1 MKKEMK
7 KNLFMV
13 AAVALMAL
21 VSCNKEEINGT
32 LDVQEPAEDVI
43 ADIPFEFSAYADG
56 ADTQAPS
63 VNPAS
68 VQQKTTLNT
77 TGDKPKT
84 HWLATDKISVNGF
97 EFSVDKETAYGES
110 ARFLG
115 QVSESFAA
123 PYKAVY
129 PASAGSFDALE
140 VPAVQTA
147 VAGDFDQSAVIGV
160 AYSEKDN
167 TLAFKNVT
175 SLLKFQVPAAADFSE
190 KITSITITSTDYI
203 AGTVSIDF
211 EGTLPKVTVKKG
223 VKTITVNC
231 SDGFDP
237 AKTYYAAVLPGTKS
251 NLVVRINGY
260 LSKQATS
267 VTIKNSTIANMKRL
281 PAPVDAKWRLKGSF
295 DWSNGK
301 VFYKDLNGYIVVK
314 NMSFTAITEFKAHN
328 MDGKDEWTRTAA
340 NVALSNQWYKIG
352 QYDGGNSRIIKGVY
366 DVYVDPVGYNIY
378 FSEAGKELT
387 AAIPTTRTVTVY
399 LNSTSYT
406 HLWCWNK
413 DKSSENYTGGS
424 WPGQNS
430 TTNEKINGITYRKWT
445 LKSCNI
451 GAYTNMI
458 FSKNGSS
465 QTGEDGNT
473 GLLMGETMFVKLD
486 GGKTRFNNSI

>member
-13 AAVALMAL
+13 AAVALMAMI
-21 VSCNKEEINGT
+21 SCNKEQINGT

-175 SLLKFQVPAAADFSE
+175 SLLKFQVSAACDQV
-190 KITSITITSTDYI
+190 TITSDVAL
-203 AGTVSIDF
+203 AGTIKVNAVKVEKGDNGLDVTTIDY
-211 EGTLPKVTVKKG
+211 TVLTAKKE
-223 VKTITVNC
+223 ITVNGPFVTGK
-231 SDGFDP
+231 D
-237 AKTYYAAVLPGTKS
+237 YYVAVLPGAKT
-251 NLVVRINGY
+251 NFAVRVDGY
-260 LSKQATS
+260 FSRGAAS
-267 VTIKNSTIANMKRL
+267 VTPKRNVIMDMKTL
-281 PAPVDAKWRLKGSF
+281 PEPVASGWCVKGSF
-295 DWSNGK
+295 NNWGEGYSLFN
-301 VFYKDLNGYIVVK
+301 DLNGNIVAK
-314 NMSFTAITEFKAHN
+314 NIKLSGAFKIVNPSDKYVRSISNTPTTSKWLTLYDASGDMSLTGT
-328 MDGKDEWTRTAA
+328 
-340 NVALSNQWYKIG
+340 
-352 QYDGGNSRIIKGVY
+352 Y
-366 DVYVDPVGYNIY
+366 DVYVNTASKAICMVTASSSVPEYKLSNRELYVSVQSGWGWPYLYGWEGTNTEIWDGWQTRKYDTSLTISNTGYYCWKVPANFNNKTVSLIASKTGEQAPTKSGVALTQDRFY
-378 FSEAGKELT
+378 EL
-387 AAIPTTRTVTVY
+387 
-399 LNSTSYT
+399 
-406 HLWCWNK
+406 K
-413 DKSSENYTGGS
+413 
-424 WPGQNS
+424 
-430 TTNEKINGITYRKWT
+430 
-445 LKSCNI
+445 
-451 GAYTNMI
+451 YTN
-458 FSKNGSS
+458 KV
-465 QTGEDGNT
+465 E
-473 GLLMGETMFVKLD
+473 
-486 GGKTRFNNSI
+486 FNEVTAPTF

>member
-13 AAVALMAL
+13 AAVALMAF

-175 SLLKFQVPAAADFSE
+175 SLLKFQVSAACDQV
-190 KITSITITSTDYI
+190 TITSDVAL
-203 AGTVSIDF
+203 AGTIKVNAVKVEKGDNGVDVTTIDY
-211 EGTLPKVTVKKG
+211 TVLTAKKE
-223 VKTITVNC
+223 ITVNGPFVTGK
-231 SDGFDP
+231 D
-237 AKTYYAAVLPGTKS
+237 YYVAVLPGAKT
-251 NLVVRINGY
+251 NFAVRVDGY
-260 LSKQATS
+260 FSRGAAS
-267 VTIKNSTIANMKRL
+267 VTPKRNVIMDMKAL
-281 PAPVDAKWRLKGSF
+281 PAPVASGWCVKGSF
-295 DWSNGK
+295 NNWGEGYSLFN
-301 VFYKDLNGYIVVK
+301 DLNGNIVAK
-314 NMSFTAITEFKAHN
+314 NIKLSGAFKIVNPSDKYVRSISNAPTTSKWLTLYDASGDMSLTGT
-328 MDGKDEWTRTAA
+328 
-340 NVALSNQWYKIG
+340 
-352 QYDGGNSRIIKGVY
+352 Y
-366 DVYVDPVGYNIY
+366 DVYVNTANKAICMVTASSSVPEYKLSNRELYVSVQSGWGWPYLYGWEGTNTEIFGGWQTRKYDTSLTISNTGYYCWKVPANFNNKTVSLIASKLGEQAPTKSGVKLTQDKFY
-378 FSEAGKELT
+378 EL
-387 AAIPTTRTVTVY
+387 
-399 LNSTSYT
+399 
-406 HLWCWNK
+406 K
-413 DKSSENYTGGS
+413 
-424 WPGQNS
+424 
-430 TTNEKINGITYRKWT
+430 
-445 LKSCNI
+445 
-451 GAYTNMI
+451 YTN
-458 FSKNGSS
+458 KV
-465 QTGEDGNT
+465 E
-473 GLLMGETMFVKLD
+473 
-486 GGKTRFNNSI
+486 FNEVAAPTF